1 HIERRFIEVPIGSTW
16 VEATM
21 RASGFDTPRHF
32 FFINCLQICPK
43 IRSLQ
48 WESVVTFL
56 SPSLKSFSHRVE
68 SGRTVEIT
76 IAQFWSSGNGSLA
89 TMLVDLEVEFHGIS
103 ANKEEI
109 LRSGSDAPTKID
121 VKALSTETLAP
132 VAILTKVRVPYRPVE
147 AGEIGKIFLHLS
159 TAIIF
164 TIIVKS
170 NRSFLAL
177 ICQLDVMM
185 GDFPLCLFLL
195 VLAFID
201 DSMWVERRRVPSP
214 LNVMFLLLE

>member
-1 HIERRFIEVPIGSTW
+1 RLAVAEGAKIAGASRVIGIDIDSKKFETAKDFRVTEFVNPKDHDKPIQQVLVDMTDGGVDYSFECIGNVSMMRAALECCPKGHIERRFIEVPIGSTW

-21 RASGFDTPRHF
+21 RASSFGTPRHF

-56 SPSLKSFSHRVE
+56 SPSFKSFSHRVE
-68 SGRTVEIT
+68 NGRTVEIT

-89 TMLVDLEVEFHGIS
+89 TTLVDLEVEFHGIS

-109 LRSGSDAPTKID
+109 LHSGSDASTKID

-132 VAILTKVRVPYRPVE
+132 
-147 AGEIGKIFLHLS
+147 
-159 TAIIF
+159 
-164 TIIVKS
+164 
-170 NRSFLAL
+170 
-177 ICQLDVMM
+177 
-185 GDFPLCLFLL
+185 
-195 VLAFID
+195 
-201 DSMWVERRRVPSP
+201 
-214 LNVMFLLLE
+214 